1 MAKNL
6 KTEWKR
12 IGRSGPTVDGRN
24 IDASA
29 LEQAAKNYNKELFT
43 ALIWPEH
50 ERWYNMGTVEEL
62 RTAKNDEGGVDLFAI
77 IAPNDYYLSINN
89 AGQKLFTSME
99 LFPDFRKSGEFY
111 LTGLA
116 ATDSPASTGTTEMR
130 FSAINNKEALLSV
143 FTEHAPH
150 TFADDQTP
158 GWFKRFAEKFTQ
170 PEEDAM
176 SKQALEALVAR
187 FTALEQ
193 KLDALKPADDASTDK
208 PTDSKPT
215 VDYTA
220 LDGKVETLSEQFSD
234 LLKKLGDGKDNAKDE
249 DHFKALAD
257 ELKTLREEFNTA
269 VNKAEGTKSGEHDG
283 DGTNLSKYI

>member
-1 MAKNL
+1 MPRNI

-24 IDASA
+24 IDPSA

-62 RTAKNDEGGVDLFAI
+62 RTAQNDEGGVDLFAI
-77 IAPNDYYLSINN
+77 ISPNDYYLSINN

-99 LFPDFRKSGEFY
+99 LMPDFRKSGEFY

-130 FSAINNKEALLSV
+130 FSAINNKDALLSV

-150 TFADDQTP
+150 SFAEDQTP

-170 PEEDAM
+170 PDEDAM
-176 SKQALEALVAR
+176 KKALEALAEK
-187 FTALEQ
+187 FTKLEQ
-193 KLDALKPADDASTDK
+193 KLDALKPAGAADTKTPEGSMPSDDYSGLA
-208 PTDSKPT
+208 
-215 VDYTA
+215 
-220 LDGKVETLSEQFSD
+220 GKVEALKEQFSA
-234 LLKKLGDGKDNAKDE
+234 LQKQLADGKDNAKDT
-249 DHFKALAD
+249 DHFKELSD

-269 VNKAEGTKSGEHDG
+269 VNKAAGTKAGEHDG
-283 DGTNLSKYI
+283 DGTNLSQYI